1 MKTTSALLSPRDL
14 AQAMGVSES
23 SVKRWADDGKIMITR
38 TEGGHRK
45 IQREEAV
52 RFIRE
57 RGMEVPFPQHLG
69 LGAVSG
75 AERDEDS
82 LNSRLKAALIEG
94 DLLSVQAVVTA
105 FFLAGWSIASIF
117 DGPFSNALREIGE
130 LWRETPEDG
139 ILIEH
144 RSTTIAINA
153 FEQLRSLLPP
163 TREDA
168 PLAIGGAF
176 QGDPTMLPS
185 LVVASVLESQGF
197 RTVNLGGNT
206 PTSIFKRAA
215 ELHDPSLVWLSI
227 NHVTDSV
234 KTSAAIEELVSHLN
248 GEGRQV
254 VIGGRGLKELS
265 LRQSSGLFFSNTTT
279 EIEAYT
285 KGLGAK
291 GGRA

>member
-1 MKTTSALLSPRDL
+1 MKAHSVLLSPRKL

-23 SVKRWADDGKIMITR
+23 SIKRWADDGKIMITR
-38 TEGGHRK
+38 TQGGHRK

-57 RGMEVPFPQHLG
+57 RGMKVPFPQHLG
-69 LGAVSG
+69 LGAVSS
-75 AERDEDS
+75 AEQDEDS

-94 DLLSVQAVVTA
+94 DLLSVQSVVTA
-105 FFLAGWSIASIF
+105 FFLSGWSIASIF
-117 DGPFSNALREIGE
+117 DGPFSKALREIGE
-130 LWRETPEDG
+130 LWREAPDDG

-163 TREDA
+163 PAEDA
-168 PLAIGGAF
+168 PLAIGGAI
-176 QGDPTMLPS
+176 QGDPTMLPT

-197 RTVNLGGNT
+197 RTVNLGADT
-206 PTSIFKRAA
+206 PASVFRRAA
-215 ELHDPSLVWLSI
+215 ELHDPTLVWLSI
-227 NHVTDSV
+227 NHVTD
-234 KTSAAIEELVSHLN
+234 AAGTTAAVEELVSHLN

-285 KGLGAK
+285 RGFGAK